1 MADFAQAYAA
11 TMGIEGGYSDNPA
24 DSGGETWKGIARKAH
39 PGWEGW
45 ARVDLLKTRP
55 DFPSCLGQD
64 RALEDMVQAFYR
76 REFWDRF
83 QGDRFPGQALA
94 SEVFDTAINCGLG
107 TAVTMLQRGLNV
119 LNRGG
124 ELYPDQPEDGAFGS
138 RTLGGLIA
146 LARKPEDLD
155 TLLTAVNVLQ
165 GAHYLD
171 LAARREK
178 DEAFV
183 RGWLKRVNLAPAR
196 G

>member
-1 MADFAQAYAA
+1 MADFDAAYAA
-11 TMGIEGGYSDNPA
+11 TMGIEGAYSNNPA
-24 DSGGETWKGIARKAH
+24 DSGGETWKGIARKYH
-39 PGWEGW
+39 PGWDGW
-45 ARVDLLKTRP
+45 ALVDLLKTDP
-55 DFPSCLGQD
+55 HFPRCLGQD
-64 RALEDMVQAFYR
+64 KALEDMVRAFYR

-94 SEVFDTAINCGLG
+94 SETFDTAVNCGLG
-107 TAVTMLQRGLNV
+107 TAVAMIQRGLNV

-124 ELYPDQPEDGAFGS
+124 ELYPDMAEDGGMGP
-138 RTLGGLIA
+138 RTLTALST